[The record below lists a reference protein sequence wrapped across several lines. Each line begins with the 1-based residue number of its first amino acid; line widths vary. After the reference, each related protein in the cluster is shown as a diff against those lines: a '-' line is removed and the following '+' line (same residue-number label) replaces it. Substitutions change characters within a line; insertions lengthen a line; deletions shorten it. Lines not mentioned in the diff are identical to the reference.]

1 METAAADP
9 TATSFETALA
19 RLEQIVRALE
29 AGDSTLEDSL
39 RLYSEGDTLRRFCE
53 ARLSEA
59 QARIEQLQIDR
70 QGQVTGTS
78 SFDAG

>member
-29 AGDSTLEDSL
+29 AGESTLEDSL

-59 QARIEQLQIDR
+59 QALIEQLQIDR
-70 QGQVTGTS
+70 QGQIAGTS